1 MCRIQLR
8 VVPWISK
15 FRDVPSSFPLR
26 SSFFFFIYIYHDKLT
41 KILSSINEYGTV
53 YKRSASDASPHTH
66 TDTGLPIAPR
76 DTCVDPFLSPL
87 ASRDIVSYAHT
98 HGGHARRQAVVT
110 SPTKGYVTTDA
121 FGTDGD
127 DTAHEALADYD
138 YPNFFQALGG
148 FPSGNGSL
156 PDVVDLIFTDYI
168 QPSILEYLATV
179 QKADGTTY
187 GEDDVTYYIDETFST
202 QMYLP
207 LYVQTAE
214 EFQKNAENCTIY

>member
-1 MCRIQLR
+1 M
-8 VVPWISK
+8 
-15 FRDVPSSFPLR
+15 SSLFF
-26 SSFFFFIYIYHDKLT
+26 SFYPGKKT
-41 KILSSINEYGTV
+41 KKTPFSINEYGTV
-53 YKRSASDASPHTH
+53 YKRSASDAPAHTH
-66 TDTGLPIAPR
+66 IDTGLHIEPR

-87 ASRDIVSYAHT
+87 ASRDIASYAHA
-98 HGGHARRQAVVT
+98 HGGHTRRQAVVA

-148 FPSGNGSL
+148 FPGNGSL

-168 QPSILEYLATV
+168 QPSILEYLASV
-179 QKADGTTY
+179 QKPDGTAY

-214 EFQKNAENCTIY
+214 EFQKNADNCTIY